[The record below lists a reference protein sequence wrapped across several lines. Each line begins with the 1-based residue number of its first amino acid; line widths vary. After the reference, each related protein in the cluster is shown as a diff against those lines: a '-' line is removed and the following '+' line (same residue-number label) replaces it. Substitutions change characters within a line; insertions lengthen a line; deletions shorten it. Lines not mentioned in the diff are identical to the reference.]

1 MPPRRACDICFK
13 RKIQCAIPS
22 PGAPCNW
29 CSHQNIACTF
39 EREPQRKKQDLATS
53 NAIRGLHRRIQ
64 QLEATLTSHLLERS
78 KSDRPIPII
87 HPTIPSTPTCLP
99 NPSYSHPVDI
109 IWGITGTSESTIQR
123 ATDLPVLDDTFLHE
137 TVTKAYKPLKD
148 TIAARSSLSAEA
160 CKLFK
165 QYFLFKPIEHHRA
178 NGEATAP

>member
-39 EREPQRKKQDLATS
+39 EREPQRKKQDL
-53 NAIRGLHRRIQ
+53 
-64 QLEATLTSHLLERS
+64 